1 MRQPRGLREVED
13 ELRIRFDGRRGHE
26 RSGLKLGE
34 FAGTSSLRQ
43 VLRRFGSLGRRSGG
57 SGGNKRGTGGFG
69 GDHVG
74 QQRVVVKASYTVHR
88 RAAKAR
94 GVLRAHVS
102 YLTRDSA
109 SADGEPGR
117 FYDGRSADASIA
129 GAEAGQRL
137 RQSQWE
143 NDRHH
148 FRLIISPERGDL
160 IQEQPGGMSRFV
172 HELMSRMEKDLGTKL
187 QWIAIDHHNTDEPH
201 AHVIVRGKRDNGKDL
216 VIPRQYIKHGMRRAA
231 QEIATR
237 WLGPRTAEQ
246 VNEAIAKEIVAER
259 FTPLDAAI
267 ERRLDAERH
276 VRLPKDPQSRRH
288 MAGRLQHLQRYGLAE
303 KDDRGQWTVPPEFRQ
318 TLEDLGLRQEIIRNL
333 YPVLGHRASSVS
345 RFAAGRDTQSVTG
358 AVVAMGADDVLH
370 DRRYLVLRD
379 ARDQLHYAKVSNREA
394 LSALE
399 TGALV
404 RVFRADPQRM
414 KTDCRIADVA
424 RSNSGVYTREAHRR
438 SLPKHF
444 AVSEVESF
452 LRSHERRLQTLARMG
467 AAVRE
472 KDGWHIRDTDAL
484 SQGDYAQSRD
494 GSGIVEIVS
503 ARSIESQTDAEAWTW
518 LDRQIY
524 LRSRGKPASVPFDG
538 GLAQLAQARQRRMME
553 RGYAVMQGDQYVLRS
568 GAADELR
575 QKEWQATAASL
586 TARFGRTPQPL
597 APGAQA
603 TGAYR
608 GTIAMHSGLYAAVA
622 GRLEVYLAPVRR
634 VPPLSYDAT
643 VQVSVDTRGR
653 AVLTA
658 TAVGRAKS
666 QGLERD

>member
-1 MRQPRGLREVED
+1 MKQPRGLRDVED
-13 ELRIRFDGRRGHE
+13 ELRIRFGGRRGHE
-26 RSGLKLGE
+26 RSALKLGE
-34 FAGTSSLRQ
+34 FAGTRSLRQ
-43 VLRRFGSLGRRSGG
+43 VLRRFGALGRGG
-57 SGGNKRGTGGFG
+57 GARGANKRGTGASGSDDAG
-69 GDHVG
+69 H
-74 QQRVVVKASYTVHR
+74 QRVVIKASYTVHR

-102 YLTRDSA
+102 YLARDSA

-117 FYDGRSADASIA
+117 FYDGHSTDASIP

-137 RQSQWE
+137 RQSHWE

-172 HELMSRMEKDLGTKL
+172 RELMTRMEKDLGTKL
-187 QWIAIDHHNTDEPH
+187 EWIAIDHHNTDEPH
-201 AHVIVRGKRDNGKDL
+201 AHVIVRGKRNNGKDL
-216 VIPRQYIKHGMRRAA
+216 VIPRQYIKHGMRHAA

-246 VNEAIAKEIVAER
+246 VNEAIAKEIVAEH
-259 FTPLDAAI
+259 FTPLDAAL

-303 KDDRGQWTVPPEFRQ
+303 KDERGQWTLAPEFRQ
-318 TLEDLGLRQEIIRNL
+318 ALEDLGLRQEIIRNL

-345 RFAAGRDTQSVTG
+345 RFAAGRDMQSVTG
-358 AVVAMGADDVLH
+358 AVIAMGADDALH
-370 DRRYLVLRD
+370 DRRYLVVRD
-379 ARDQLHYAKVSNREA
+379 ARDQMHYVKVSNREA

-404 RVFRADPQRM
+404 RVSGADPQGM
-414 KTDCRIADVA
+414 KTDRRIADVA
-424 RSNSGVYTREAHRR
+424 RSNSGVYTRQAHRR
-438 SLPKHF
+438 SLTAHEM
-444 AVSEVESF
+444 SDVESF

-472 KDGWHIRDTDAL
+472 KDGWRVRDTEAL
-484 SQGDYAQSRD
+484 SQGDYARSRD

-524 LRSRGKPASVPFDG
+524 LRSRGKPASVPFDDA
-538 GLAQLAQARQRRMME
+538 LAQLAEARQRRMME

-575 QKEWQATAASL
+575 QKEWQASAASL
-586 TARFGRTPQPL
+586 IARFGRTPQPL

-622 GRLEVYLAPVRR
+622 GRSEVYLAPVRR
-634 VPPLSYDAT
+634 VPPLSYDAA
-643 VQVSVDTRGR
+643 VQVSVDTSGR

-658 TAVGRAKS
+658 AAAGRTKS

>member
-1 MRQPRGLREVED
+1 MKQPRGLREVED
-13 ELRIRFDGRRGHE
+13 ELRIRFGGRRGHQG
-26 RSGLKLGE
+26 SALNVGE

-43 VLRRFGSLGRRSGG
+43 VLRRFGALRRGG
-57 SGGNKRGTGGFG
+57 GARGANKRGTGASGS
-69 GDHVG
+69 DDAG
-74 QQRVVVKASYTVHR
+74 QQRVVIKASYTIHR

-102 YLTRDSA
+102 YLARDSA

-117 FYDGRSADASIA
+117 FYDGHSTDASIP

-160 IQEQPGGMSRFV
+160 IQEQPGGMNRFV
-172 HELMSRMEKDLGTKL
+172 RELMTRMEKDLGTKL
-187 QWIAIDHHNTDEPH
+187 AWIAIDHHNTDEPH

-216 VIPRQYIKHGMRRAA
+216 VIPRQYIKHGMRQAA

-237 WLGPRTAEQ
+237 WLGPRTAQQ

-259 FTPLDAAI
+259 FTPLDATI

-276 VRLPKDPQSRRH
+276 VRLPNDPQSRRH

-303 KDDRGQWTVPPEFRQ
+303 KDDRGQWTVAPEFRQ

-345 RFAAGRDTQSVTG
+345 RFAAGRDMQSVTG
-358 AVVAMGADDVLH
+358 AVVAMGADDALH

-379 ARDQLHYAKVSNREA
+379 TRDQLHYVKVSNREA
-394 LSALE
+394 LSVLE
-399 TGALV
+399 TSGLV
-404 RVFRADPQRM
+404 RVSGADPQRT
-414 KTDCRIADVA
+414 KTDRQIADVA

-438 SLPKHF
+438 SLPAHF
-444 AVSEVESF
+444 AKADVESF
-452 LRSHERRLQTLARMG
+452 LRSHERRLQTLGRIG

-472 KDGWHIRDTDAL
+472 KDGWHIRDADAL
-484 SQGDYAQSRD
+484 SQGDYARSRD

-503 ARSIESQTDAEAWTW
+503 ARSIENQVDAEAWTW

-524 LRSRGKPASVPFDG
+524 LRSRGKPADVPFDG
-538 GLAQLAQARQRRMME
+538 ALEQFAEARQRWMME
-553 RGYAVMQGDQYVLRS
+553 RGYAVLKGDQYVLRS

-575 QKEWQATAASL
+575 QQEWQATAASL

-608 GTIAMHSGLYAAVA
+608 GTIVMHSGLYAAVA
-622 GRLEVYLAPVRR
+622 GRSEVYLAPVRR
-634 VPPLSYDAT
+634 VPPLSYDAA
-643 VQVSVDTRGR
+643 VQVNVDTRGR
-653 AVLTA
+653 AVLT
-658 TAVGRAKS
+658 TAAAGRTKS